1 MSVKI
6 HTNQNNPATWKA
18 LIVAKYAGVNVETTT
33 VSQDDNKKP
42 EFLEKSPLGKVPV
55 LETAEGSISEA
66 NAIARYIARHGKNLY
81 GNSNFE
87 AGSID
92 QWIEFSAN
100 EVELPGA
107 VWVYPILGLIPNN
120 NNATQKA
127 KGDIRK
133 SLEILN
139 KHFLTRTFLVGNR
152 LSLADIV
159 LAVAFVHLYQKVLD
173 NGFRKPFVNVN
184 RWFLTCVNQPEFK
197 SVIGE
202 VKLCDKMEVAKETAP
217 VEAAKPKEQPKPKE
231 TPKPKPKP
239 AEDEEEDE
247 FADKTEK
254 KKNPLDSLPPTTFDL
269 DGWKRAYSNTD
280 TRTEAIPYFWTNFDK
295 QGWSIWFGDYKYN
308 NECQKVFMTAN
319 LLGGF
324 IQRLEKLRKYGFGT
338 LIIFGEEPSLEVGVC
353 FLVRG
358 SEVPPELSEVDDYEH
373 FNWRKADT
381 EDVATRELINDYWAW
396 DGSFNGKKFQQ
407 GKAYK

>member
-308 NECQKVFMTAN
+308 DECQKVFMTAN

-324 IQRLEKLRKYGFGT
+324 IQRLEKLRKYV
-338 LIIFGEEPSLEVGVC
+338 LVLLSSLEKNPA
-353 FLVRG
+353 L
-358 SEVPPELSEVDDYEH
+358 
-373 FNWRKADT
+373 K
-381 EDVATRELINDYWAW
+381 WACA
-396 DGSFNGKKFQQ
+396 SL
-407 GKAYK
+407 